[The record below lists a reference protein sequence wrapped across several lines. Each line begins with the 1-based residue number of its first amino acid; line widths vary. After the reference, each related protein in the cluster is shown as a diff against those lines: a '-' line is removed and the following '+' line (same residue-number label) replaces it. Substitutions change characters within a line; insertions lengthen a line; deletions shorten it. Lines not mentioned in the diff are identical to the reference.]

1 MARFPPHFSLNYP
14 DEIMRTLREVKRC
27 FFITAIF
34 LNPKTRDAGLRIYAI
49 PGQVSRVISKRFS
62 RAQTSGHPT

>member
-1 MARFPPHFSLNYP
+1 
-14 DEIMRTLREVKRC
+14 MRTLREVKRC